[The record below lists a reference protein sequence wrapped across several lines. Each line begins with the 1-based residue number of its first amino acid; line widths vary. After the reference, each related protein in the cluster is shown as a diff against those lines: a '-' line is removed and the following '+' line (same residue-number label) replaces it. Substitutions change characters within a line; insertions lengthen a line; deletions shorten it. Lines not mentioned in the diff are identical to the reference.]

1 MSRGFI
7 KEGDQE
13 EIPMVPPRAYLPKGM
28 PNYVT
33 KEGLAALNKERKDL
47 ENERVTVSGNY
58 IMSNF
63 VDAKMKLLIDRINTA
78 VEVDLT
84 KADKETVSFGAYVKY
99 NDRTVRIVGVDEA
112 DFSKGLL
119 SFISPVAKALV
130 GKKVGDKFE
139 IKIPKGTE
147 TIEVQGIWYEVV
159 PLTEVAVEVENGA
172 KSSPSMITPR
182 TRNVSEAKATATSDV
197 SAEMQTQSV
206 ISTEAKRS
214 GEILN
219 SKNVKKGFLDKLEMT
234 PSVSIVNQDEVPR
247 AEGARNDSVSID
259 FFTPDEN
266 IMEFLPV
273 VNERGIIVGRALH
286 MELHKGNKILH
297 PVVHLHIINNKG
309 IATMKYWWHVA
320 FGDAPEKTLKRKMQ
334 ETLGLTAIKP
344 KLKKQ
349 YIRETKT
356 EKELVYVYILNS
368 DENLLKTPEDKEY
381 FDIFAKD

>member
-33 KEGLAALNKERKDL
+33 HEGLEALKKEREDL
-47 ENERVTVSGNY
+47 ENERVAAGGNY

-63 VDAKMKLLIDRINTA
+63 IDAKMKLLIDRINSA
-78 VEVDLT
+78 VEVDMT
-84 KADKETVSFGAYVKY
+84 KANKETVSFGAYVKY
-99 NDRTVRIVGVDEA
+99 NGRTVRIVGVDEA

-147 TIEVQGIWYEVV
+147 VIEVQGIWYERQELSQISQITQIETPKKQPVV
-159 PLTEVAVEVENGA
+159 TTPKILTQIPQKPQILQDNHIDL
-172 KSSPSMITPR
+172 S
-182 TRNVSEAKATATSDV
+182 AKA
-197 SAEMQTQSV
+197 
-206 ISTEAKRS
+206 
-214 GEILN
+214 
-219 SKNVKKGFLDKLEMT
+219 
-234 PSVSIVNQDEVPR
+234 
-247 AEGARNDSVSID
+247 EGLRR
-259 FFTPDEN
+259 FEPEEN

-273 VNERGIIVGRALH
+273 VNERGIIVGRALY
-286 MELHKGNKILH
+286 METHGRASQHKILH
-297 PVVHLHIINNKG
+297 PAVHLHVINNKG
-309 IATMKYWWHVA
+309 VVAYKYWWHVA
-320 FGDAPEKTLKRKMQ
+320 FGDTPEKTLKRKLS
-334 ETLGLTAIKP
+334 ETLGITGVKP

-368 DENLLKTPEDKEY
+368 EENLLKTPEGKDY